1 MAFFAAKKFKEEQY
15 LRETNPK
22 IVVTDKQIEILARR
36 LLPEIKRYFGN
47 EEVQKDFEEWERKQQ
62 EQQNQQAA

>member
-1 MAFFAAKKFKEEQY
+1 MAFFAAENFKEEQY
-15 LRETNPK
+15 LRETTPK
-22 IVVTDKQIEILARR
+22 IVVTEKQIEVLARR

-47 EEVQKDFEEWERKQQ
+47 EEVQKDFEQWERRQQ